1 MSPRAMNTQVTFQFL
16 QFAFQRFRLRVL
28 ACYPS
33 KRHPPQRR
41 DFQEEHVRGQPRFT
55 RVGVSPMA
63 ADGHHEWQ
71 NRSVVQRRVIPIFD
85 WGNAHWPAGFGRNGV
100 VVICGEYCDSS
111 GVILILRQV
120 SVLAHCIYN
129 CNAIQFGQTRCPTS
143 LNFQPS
149 SRSGLGRG
157 QSLGGMASY
166 RAVNRQAA
174 REPVKASEPPGIPSG
189 SFASRR
195 VCLVMS
201 RPTLSDR
208 TASRRVCV
216 TYKAPAL
223 TASH

>member
-1 MSPRAMNTQVTFQFL
+1 VDCFIKPSRKDIKVGSSRQQPFLDPPRSPDRRGCKALGGLLTG
-16 QFAFQRFRLRVL
+16 
-28 ACYPS
+28 CI
-33 KRHPPQRR
+33 HPCTGL
-41 DFQEEHVRGQPRFT
+41 GQPRIAKQL
-55 RVGVSPMA
+55 RRNSYA
-63 ADGHHEWQ
+63 AA
-71 NRSVVQRRVIPIFD
+71 S
-85 WGNAHWPAGFGRNGV
+85 
-100 VVICGEYCDSS
+100 
-111 GVILILRQV
+111 

-143 LNFQPS
+143 LNFQPW